1 MVDLELDT
9 LDVKTEIVDSSRG
22 DGGEEAVERHTLH
35 GEAQH
40 HAVMQHC
47 SWSPA

>member
-1 MVDLELDT
+1 MVDLELDP

-22 DGGEEAVERHTLH
+22 DGGEEAVERHTLQ